1 VCSSRAVDTCTVGEH
16 LHYLSFPIYCN
27 IEIFADFSASYA
39 RPSATPQSPVS
50 KTLVNRLIIENDTS
64 EVHFTVSSVTGE
76 AYIGV
81 VKLQK
86 LGWYFHHLPVSMT
99 QANRPERIA

>member
-1 VCSSRAVDTCTVGEH
+1 
-16 LHYLSFPIYCN
+16 
-27 IEIFADFSASYA
+27 
-39 RPSATPQSPVS
+39 
-50 KTLVNRLIIENDTS
+50 VNRLIIENDTS